1 MTTLDPAVS
10 TSADASATLS
20 ATLLAAGGG
29 LSDSLMSFAP
39 MILMVVVVYF
49 LLLRPMSQ
57 EEKTRKGRL
66 DTLKKGDRVVL
77 SGGILGRISRL
88 EDHTAMIELTDKV
101 KVRVLRKDIVDTEE
115 HALAKAKEGDGGG
128 GGLFGNMLT
137 PAGESKSDDKNSSSD
152 AKASDGTSGK
162 DKK

>member
-1 MTTLDPAVS
+1 MTTLDLA
-10 TSADASATLS
+10 AATT
-20 ATLLAAGGG
+20 ATLLAAGP
-29 LSDSLMSFAP
+29 SFMDSLGSFAP

-57 EEKTRKGRL
+57 EEKTRKSRL
-66 DTLKKGDRVVL
+66 DDLKKGDRVVL
-77 SGGILGRISRL
+77 SGGLLGRISRL
-88 EDHTAMIELTDKV
+88 EDHTAMIELSDKV

-115 HALAKAKEGDGGG
+115 HALSKAKEGDGG

-137 PAGESKSDDKNSSSD
+137 PAGDSKSDDKDSSSD
-152 AKASDGTSGK
+152 GNSGKSSGK